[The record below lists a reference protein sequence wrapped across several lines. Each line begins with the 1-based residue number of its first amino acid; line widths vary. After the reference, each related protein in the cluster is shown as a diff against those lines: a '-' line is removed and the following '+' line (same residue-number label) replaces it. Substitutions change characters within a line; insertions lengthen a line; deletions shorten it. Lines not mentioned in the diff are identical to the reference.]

1 MKMLFF
7 VLIPL
12 FALIV
17 YKRIKFIVADV
28 NNNNHSKL
36 KADIFFFILL
46 LIIIVLISLIILTW

>member
-36 KADIFFFILL
+36 KADIFFFFY
-46 LIIIVLISLIILTW
+46 THPDYNCTH